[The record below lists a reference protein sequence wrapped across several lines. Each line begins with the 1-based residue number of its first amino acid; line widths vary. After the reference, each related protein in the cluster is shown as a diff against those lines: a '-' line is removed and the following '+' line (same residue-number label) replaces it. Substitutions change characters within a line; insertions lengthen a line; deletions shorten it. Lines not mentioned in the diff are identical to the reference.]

1 MIHRKDDHMLDI
13 SVEIFTKQGHDV
25 PKPLYTSE
33 FGVNLSYDEAMK
45 FLASGN
51 YDEHALFT
59 IMKQGD

>member
-1 MIHRKDDHMLDI
+1 MLDI